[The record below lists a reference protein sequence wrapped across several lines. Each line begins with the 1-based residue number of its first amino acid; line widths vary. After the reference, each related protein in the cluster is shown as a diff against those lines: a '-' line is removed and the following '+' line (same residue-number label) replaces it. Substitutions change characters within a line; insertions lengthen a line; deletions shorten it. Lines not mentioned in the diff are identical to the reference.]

1 MEEKELYKE
10 LLLLN
15 SSAQMIVA
23 IEELSELQ
31 KELTKALR
39 NKIDRVAILEEY
51 VDVTIMLEQIKILYE
66 LNDKDINLMKK
77 MKLDRLQTRLEN
89 NNL

>member
-1 MEEKELYKE
+1 MEEVLYKE
-10 LLLLN
+10 LLSLN
-15 SSAQMIVA
+15 PTAQMIVA

-39 NKIDRVAILEEY
+39 NKIDKIALLEEY
-51 VDVTIMLEQIKILYE
+51 VDVSIILEQIKILYK

-77 MKLDRLQTRLEN
+77 MKLDRLQERLEN

>member
-1 MEEKELYKE
+1 MEEVLYKE
-10 LLLLN
+10 LLSLN
-15 SSAQMIVA
+15 PTAQMIVA

-51 VDVTIMLEQIKILYE
+51 VDVSIILEQIKILYK

-77 MKLDRLQTRLEN
+77 IKLDRLQERLEN

>member
-15 SSAQMIVA
+15 SSVQMIVA

-51 VDVTIMLEQIKILYE
+51 VDVMIMLEQIKILYE

-77 MKLDRLQTRLEN
+77 MKLDRLRERLEN

>member
-1 MEEKELYKE
+1 MEEALYKE
-10 LLLLN
+10 LLSLN
-15 SSAQMIVA
+15 PTTQMIVA

-39 NKIDRVAILEEY
+39 NKIDRIALLEEY
-51 VDVTIMLEQIKILYE
+51 VDVMIILEQIKILYK

-77 MKLDRLQTRLEN
+77 MKLDRLRERLEN

>member
-1 MEEKELYKE
+1 MEEVLYKK
-10 LLLLN
+10 LLSLN
-15 SSAQMIVA
+15 PTAQMIVA

-77 MKLDRLQTRLEN
+77 MKLDRLRERLEN

>member
-1 MEEKELYKE
+1 MEEKDLYKE

-51 VDVTIMLEQIKILYE
+51 VDVMIMLEQIKILYE

-77 MKLDRLQTRLEN
+77 MKLDRLRERLEN

>member
-39 NKIDRVAILEEY
+39 NKIDRVAILEEC
-51 VDVTIMLEQIKILYE
+51 VDVMIMLEQIKILYE

-77 MKLDRLQTRLEN
+77 MKLDRLRERLEN

>member
-1 MEEKELYKE
+1 MEEVLYKE
-10 LLLLN
+10 LLSLN
-15 SSAQMIVA
+15 PTAQMIVA

-51 VDVTIMLEQIKILYE
+51 VDVMIILEQIKILYK

-77 MKLDRLQTRLEN
+77 IKLDRLQERLEN

>member
-1 MEEKELYKE
+1 MEEALYKE
-10 LLLLN
+10 LLSLN
-15 SSAQMIVA
+15 PTTQMIVA

-39 NKIDRVAILEEY
+39 NKIDRIALLEEY
-51 VDVTIMLEQIKILYE
+51 VDVMIILEQIKILYK

-77 MKLDRLQTRLEN
+77 MKLDKLRERLEN

>member
-1 MEEKELYKE
+1 MEEVLYKK
-10 LLLLN
+10 LLSLN
-15 SSAQMIVA
+15 PTAQMIVA

-39 NKIDRVAILEEY
+39 KKIDRVAILEEY
-51 VDVTIMLEQIKILYE
+51 VDVMIMLEQIKILYE

-77 MKLDRLQTRLEN
+77 MKLDRLRERLEN

>member
-1 MEEKELYKE
+1 MEEVLYKE
-10 LLLLN
+10 LLSLN
-15 SSAQMIVA
+15 PIAQMIVA

-51 VDVTIMLEQIKILYE
+51 VDVMIILEQIKILYK

-77 MKLDRLQTRLEN
+77 IKLDRLQERLEN

>member
-1 MEEKELYKE
+1 MEEILYKE
-10 LLLLN
+10 LLSLN
-15 SSAQMIVA
+15 PTTQMIVA

-39 NKIDRVAILEEY
+39 NKIDKVAILEEY
-51 VDVTIMLEQIKILYE
+51 VDVMIMLEQIKIFYE

-77 MKLDRLQTRLEN
+77 IKLDRLRERLEN

>member
-51 VDVTIMLEQIKILYE
+51 VDVMIMLEQIKILYE

-77 MKLDRLQTRLEN
+77 MKLDRLRERLEN

>member
-1 MEEKELYKE
+1 MEEKDLYKE

-77 MKLDRLQTRLEN
+77 MKLDRLRERLEN

>member
-51 VDVTIMLEQIKILYE
+51 VDVIIMLEQIKILYE

-77 MKLDRLQTRLEN
+77 MKLDRLRERLEN

>member
-1 MEEKELYKE
+1 MEEVLYKE
-10 LLLLN
+10 LLSLN
-15 SSAQMIVA
+15 PTAQMIVA

-39 NKIDRVAILEEY
+39 NKIDKIALLEEY
-51 VDVTIMLEQIKILYE
+51 VDVSIILEQIKILYK

-77 MKLDRLQTRLEN
+77 MKLDRLRERLEN

>member
-1 MEEKELYKE
+1 MEEALYKK
-10 LLLLN
+10 LLSLN
-15 SSAQMIVA
+15 PTAQMIVA

-39 NKIDRVAILEEY
+39 KKIDRVAILEEY
-51 VDVTIMLEQIKILYE
+51 VDVMIMLEQIKILYE

-77 MKLDRLQTRLEN
+77 MKLDRLQARLEN

>member
-77 MKLDRLQTRLEN
+77 MKLDRLRERLEN